1 MSEGSIF
8 AFEAMITSSVKI
20 SSAGPKLIS
29 RGSVPVNIHDLKTT
43 VVNRARSTLEILN
56 LVMQATLGNV
66 TTGGIK
72 WNAKEYRFVWT
83 NQGGRA
89 IGVGDRTTSSYVYR
103 DFSC

>member
-1 MSEGSIF
+1 MSEASIF
-8 AFEAMITSSVKI
+8 AFEAMITSSVKT
-20 SSAGPKLIS
+20 STGELKLIS
-29 RGSVPVNIHDLKTT
+29 RESVPVNIRDLKTP
-43 VVNRARSTLEILN
+43 VVTRARSTLEILN

-72 WNAKEYRFVWT
+72 WNAKEYKFVWT

-89 IGVGDRTTSSYVYR
+89 IGVGDRATSSCVYR